1 MGPPLSGCR
10 SGGHRPRDRASSSL
24 STPQTL
30 SVSHRRSACPHPTS
44 SSMSMR
50 RLFRWRHAFRAV
62 ALCSV
67 SLLTARRHGCSYRT
81 CPSRRLHTRSLG
93 SGRSCTSN
101 ARAAD
106 PRPDGAAPSEPR
118 ASCPDA
124 SGPGRRPPGPRPTG
138 GYRAD
143 LVRVWP
149 RRDGDL
155 DLPAFTASSGE
166 CAFPSDV
173 ILLRPVP
180 SSKQWVISHPAWS
193 LTSSARPSI
202 VRD

>member
-1 MGPPLSGCR
+1 MSSGVR
-10 SGGHRPRDRASSSL
+10 QGYIATDQIASSARRACTCCPAAPHDDATLRFRWARRFRCSRPGVTAARTVRARAVGCTRGR
-24 STPQTL
+24 SVQDARVRPMPGRQTRVRMVL
-30 SVSHRRSACPHPTS
+30 PRRSRARPVPT
-44 SSMSMR
+44 
-50 RLFRWRHAFRAV
+50 LPDPV
-62 ALCSV
+62 GDLLALV
-67 SLLTARRHGCSYRT
+67 Q
-81 CPSRRLHTRSLG
+81 P
-93 SGRSCTSN
+93 
-101 ARAAD
+101 
-106 PRPDGAAPSEPR
+106 
-118 ASCPDA
+118 
-124 SGPGRRPPGPRPTG
+124 G
-138 GYRAD
+138 GYEAD